1 MFTNLASVSLYC
13 LILTNGLFKPYPLI
27 TSSCLARIICIVASC
42 SCLPPVPNPTLTVML
57 YSVSHSLGFIGTKEL
72 LILIILSLSWYL
84 QTNAIIP
91 LNNVLT
97 PVSAN
102 TRAMSSSLP
111 CDADVIALTAVAV
124 TFCRRLGS
132 RPCCASDTPLR
143 FA

>member
-1 MFTNLASVSLYC
+1 M
-13 LILTNGLFKPYPLI
+13 
-27 TSSCLARIICIVASC
+27 
-42 SCLPPVPNPTLTVML
+42 
-57 YSVSHSLGFIGTKEL
+57 
-72 LILIILSLSWYL
+72 SWYL

-97 PVSAN
+97 PVSAKI
-102 TRAMSSSLP
+102 RAISSNLP

-124 TFCRRLGS
+124 TFCNRLGS